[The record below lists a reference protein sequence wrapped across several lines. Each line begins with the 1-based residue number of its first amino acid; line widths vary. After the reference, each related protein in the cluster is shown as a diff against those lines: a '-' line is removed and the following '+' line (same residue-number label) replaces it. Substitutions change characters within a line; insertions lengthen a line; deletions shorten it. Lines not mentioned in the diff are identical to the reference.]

1 MPTPSRGTP
10 KPNVLSTE
18 TPGVQPEDTSALAV
32 LHNRPFLLLW
42 LAQLSTQVGGNMVI
56 YGLTIIITAS
66 YASSSAVGALL
77 LSFLLPAIVF
87 SALAGVV
94 VDRVDRRHLLVVT
107 NIMRGFA
114 FMAIVFVGNNL
125 LMLYLLMVFVSTVTT
140 FFGPAEA
147 SMIPSLVP
155 KKQLLA
161 ANGLFTL
168 TMNVAFAL
176 GFALFGPFVVAIAS
190 AELLIVIV
198 AVLYFV
204 AAVFCFTLPSSPK
217 AAAESVRTGQTVA
230 DAERAVGTMLGQ
242 FTEGIRY
249 IRDHRNVGWSLS
261 YLGITGALVG
271 ILGVLGPGFAKT
283 TLALGEKDFALIV
296 LPLGLGIAMGI
307 LFLNSYGRYL
317 PRRRT
322 IETGMIATG
331 VLLALLACSGPIS
344 HFLQDRAASTGLQE
358 ASRVVSL
365 LSLVMG
371 IAFFVGAGY
380 AVVAISAQT
389 QLQEELPEDVRGR
402 VFGVLNMLVSV
413 ASLAPIILVAPAADI
428 LGREPIIFVV
438 GGFICLW
445 GLASVLSHRRTPG
458 ADGARA
464 PSTPSGAPVDPM
476 TAAIPPSDL
485 GGGDGSAA
493 AVAAAVLAAVAVA
506 PKPVGRDRDRRNDA
520 LGDGETL

>member
-1 MPTPSRGTP
+1 MNVSLPPRSRKDTGAEIP
-10 KPNVLSTE
+10 PVSVD
-18 TPGVQPEDTSALAV
+18 PADDTSASAV
-32 LHNRPFLLLW
+32 LRNRPFLLLW

-66 YASSSAVGALL
+66 YASSSAVSALL

-87 SALAGVV
+87 SAIAGVF
-94 VDRVDRRHLLVVT
+94 VDQVDKRNLLVVT
-107 NIMRGFA
+107 NIMRGLAFVAIFFA
-114 FMAIVFVGNNL
+114 GNNL
-125 LMLYLLMVFVSTVTT
+125 LLLYPLMVFVSTVTT

-176 GFALFGPFVVAIAS
+176 GFALVGPFVVALANAEALIA
-190 AELLIVIV
+190 IV
-198 AVLYFV
+198 AALYFV
-204 AAVFCFTLPSSPK
+204 AAVFCFTLPSSRQLP
-217 AAAESVRTGQTVA
+217 AETVTPGQTVA
-230 DAERAVGTMLGQ
+230 DAERAVGKMFSQ
-242 FTEGIRY
+242 FVDGITY
-249 IRDHRNVGWSLS
+249 IRDHHNVGWSLS

-271 ILGVLGPGFAKT
+271 ILGVLGPGFAKS

-322 IETGMIATG
+322 IEVGMIATG
-331 VLLALLACSGPIS
+331 VLLILLACSGPIAG
-344 HFLQDRAASTGLQE
+344 FLEARASSTGLE
-358 ASRVVSL
+358 TASRVVSL

-371 IAFFVGAGY
+371 IAFLIGAGY

-402 VFGVLNMLVSV
+402 VFGVLNMLVSI
-413 ASLAPIILVAPAADI
+413 ASLAPIIVVGPVADVF
-428 LGREPIIFVV
+428 GREPVIAVV
-438 GGFICLW
+438 GVIVCLW
-445 GLASVLSHRRTPG
+445 GLSSVLNHRRTLL
-458 ADGARA
+458 ADGRA
-464 PSTPSGAPVDPM
+464 PSAPSGAPIDPL
-476 TAAIPPSDL
+476 TAATIMSEPV
-485 GGGDGSAA
+485 GAA
-493 AVAAAVLAAVAVA
+493 AALAALAVDEA
-506 PKPVGRDRDRRNDA
+506 GRAARRARRPQDA
-520 LGDGETL
+520 EREDGEGGEGV

>member
-1 MPTPSRGTP
+1 VNVSISSKQRAKEQVPPAPAVDPGSGAEQEEMP
-10 KPNVLSTE
+10 
-18 TPGVQPEDTSALAV
+18 ALAV
-32 LHNRPFLLLW
+32 LQNRPFLLLW

-66 YASSSAVGALL
+66 YASSSAVSALL
-77 LSFLLPAIVF
+77 LSFLLPAIIF
-87 SALAGVV
+87 SAVAGVF
-94 VDRVDRRHLLVVT
+94 VDRVDKRQLLVVT
-107 NIMRGFA
+107 NVMRGLA

-168 TMNVAFAL
+168 TMNIAFAL
-176 GFALFGPFVVAIAS
+176 GFALFGPFVVAIAN

-198 AVLYFV
+198 AALYFV
-204 AAVFCFTLPSSPK
+204 AAVFCFTLPPMRASSVD
-217 AAAESVRTGQTVA
+217 SVSAGQTVM
-230 DAERAVGTMLGQ
+230 DAERAVGTMFRQ
-242 FTEGIRY
+242 FVEGIAY

-322 IETGMIATG
+322 IETGMIAIG
-331 VLLALLACSGPIS
+331 ILLALLACAGPIS
-344 HFLQDRAASTGLQE
+344 GFLHDRASSTGLAE

-365 LSLVMG
+365 LSMVMG
-371 IAFFVGAGY
+371 IAFLVGSGY

-402 VFGVLNMLVSV
+402 VFGVLNMLVSI
-413 ASLAPIILVAPAADI
+413 ASLAPIIIVGPVADI
-428 LGREPIIFVV
+428 FGREPVILVV
-438 GGFICLW
+438 GVIVCLW
-445 GLASVLSHRRTPG
+445 GLASVLSRRRPE
-458 ADGARA
+458 DEGARA
-464 PSTPSGAPVDPM
+464 PSTPSGAPVDPI

-485 GGGDGSAA
+485 GGGDSARGSAGRKRGGA
-493 AVAAAVLAAVAVA
+493 A
-506 PKPVGRDRDRRNDA
+506 RTDA
-520 LGDGETL
+520 GGTVEDGQTL

>member
-1 MPTPSRGTP
+1 VNIPLPPSRSRPSRSPRP
-10 KPNVLSTE
+10 KRPPKGADEVGGLDVL
-18 TPGVQPEDTSALAV
+18 G
-32 LHNRPFLLLW
+32 NRPFLLLW

-66 YASSSAVGALL
+66 YASSSAVSALL
-77 LSFLLPAIVF
+77 LSFLLPAIIF
-87 SALAGVV
+87 SAIAGVF
-94 VDRVDRRHLLVVT
+94 VDRVDKRHMLVVT
-107 NIMRGFA
+107 NILRGFA
-114 FMAIVFVGNNL
+114 FLAIVLVGNNL

-176 GFALFGPFVVAIAS
+176 GFALFGPFVVALAN

-198 AVLYFV
+198 GALYFV
-204 AAVFCFTLPSSPK
+204 AAVFCWTLPSSTLADTEAVTP
-217 AAAESVRTGQTVA
+217 GQTVA
-230 DAERAVGTMLGQ
+230 DAERAVETMLGQ
-242 FTEGIRY
+242 FVEGITY
-249 IRDHRNVGWSLS
+249 IREHHNVGWSLS

-271 ILGVLGPGFAKT
+271 ILGTLGPGFAKK

-296 LPLGLGIAMGI
+296 LPLGLGIVMGI
-307 LFLNSYGRYL
+307 LVLNSYGRYL

-322 IETGMIATG
+322 IEAGMIAMG
-331 VLLALLACSGPIS
+331 SLLVLLACALPIS
-344 HFLQDRAASTGLQE
+344 NFLHERASSSGLAE

-371 IAFFVGAGY
+371 IAFMVGAAY

-389 QLQEELPEDVRGR
+389 QLQEDLPEDVRGR

-413 ASLAPIILVAPAADI
+413 ASLSPILVVGPAAD
-428 LGREPIIFVV
+428 LVGREPVILVV
-438 GGFICLW
+438 GAFVCLW
-445 GLASVLSHRRTPG
+445 GAASIVSRRPVVG
-458 ADGARA
+458 DVARA

-476 TAAIPPSDL
+476 TAATSPSDL
-485 GGGDGSAA
+485 GIT
-493 AVAAAVLAAVAVA
+493 VPA
-506 PKPVGRDRDRRNDA
+506 PAGRVRRPRPGRRPRA
-520 LGDGETL
+520 RTSEDGEAL